1 LSIEVKGTPNQR
13 YHVEFFGNRNASSSE
28 AEQYLG
34 SMVVMTNAQGV
45 AKANWKP
52 KTVMPLLQ
60 PMSRIIWVQLL
71 NSVLPFS
78 SNNKIKDK
86 AVSSL

>member
-1 LSIEVKGTPNQR
+1 MSHFKFYSAQR

-45 AKANWKP
+45 AKANWTP
-52 KTVMPLLQ
+52 KVRMPSITANVTDHLGGTSELS
-60 PMSRIIWVQLL
+60 PAVQL
-71 NSVLPFS
+71 
-78 SNNKIKDK
+78 K
-86 AVSSL
+86 